1 MSVYRTPKSRYWQY
15 DFQLKGRRFHGST
28 GVEGKRRAEEIERD
42 VRNKAAS
49 GELGN
54 SAEMT
59 LDHAAG
65 QWWEEVGKHRVSKRQ
80 LEHRVEIVVRLLGMN
95 TVIGDITTKAVAKAI
110 EKRRAETYARG
121 RDRRKTQRRAA
132 QKATRYELKNAT
144 INSDII
150 KPLRAILN
158 RARKTWEVRGL
169 PVIDWQALVL
179 KEPETEILHFAA
191 DYQAAWLDKCGPT
204 EGFALTLLL
213 TYGLRFGELFFP
225 PEAYLP
231 DTPGGPSLA
240 VNKRKKGALLVPLRE
255 ADARQIAARLGVARA
270 ASLKTIWIEQD
281 AKGRLFSVSYS
292 AMQSRL
298 QRAAKKAGADHR
310 RLIHATRHHVGT
322 DFLAATGDLRLTQQL
337 LGHRDIRSTLVYAH
351 ALSSGV
357 RSAVNSRNSPGAA
370 VPDVE
375 FSVPQQGKRKT

>member
-42 VRNKAAS
+42 LRNKAAS
-49 GELGN
+49 GKLGN
-54 SAEMT
+54 GADMT
-59 LDHAAG
+59 LDQAAG
-65 QWWEEVGKHRVSKRQ
+65 QWWEEVGQHRASARQ
-80 LEHRVEIVVRLLGMN
+80 LEHRVAIVVRLLGKH
-95 TVIGDITTKAVAKAI
+95 TRIGDITTKSVSTAI

-121 RDRRKTQRRAA
+121 RDRKKTQRSPAR
-132 QKATRYELKNAT
+132 KAKTYGLKNAT

-158 RARKTWEVRGL
+158 RARKTWEVEGL

-179 KEPETEILHFAA
+179 NEPVTEILHFAGN
-191 DYQAAWLDKCGPT
+191 YQAAWLDECGPT

-225 PEAYLP
+225 PDAYLP

-240 VNKRKKGALLVPLRE
+240 INKRKKGALLVPLRE
-255 ADARQIAARLGVARA
+255 VDARQIAARLGVARA
-270 ASLKTIWIEQD
+270 AGLATIWIERNE
-281 AKGRLFSVSYS
+281 KGELFNVSYS
-292 AMQSRL
+292 ALQSRI
-298 QRAAKKAGADHR
+298 QRAAKKGGADHK

-337 LGHRDIRSTLVYAH
+337 LGHADIRSTLVYAH

-370 VPDVE
+370 GAEGEFVVPE
-375 FSVPQQGKRKT
+375 QRTKRS